1 MSVPVRSGPWYRIE
15 AWSALNMASLTW
27 AFAKLSLRHPKLYA
41 AIASQFAERRDA
53 IFLNIFFSFFFLHFN
68 F

>member
-1 MSVPVRSGPWYRIE
+1 MFQRPFVGEKVE

-41 AIASQFAERRDA
+41 AIASHLHNLGR
-53 IFLNIFFSFFFLHFN
+53 IFFFKIWLVV
-68 F
+68 